1 MKLNNEYNFGVVP
14 TVTTPRSRFLM
25 HKNIRTTFNAAQ
37 LIPIYVN
44 PLVQPGDTIKV
55 KSTMV
60 IRMTTPKFP
69 TMDNLFADL
78 RAFFIPHRLVWPHW
92 KEMLGENNTGAW
104 TQTTQYTVPQIAI
117 YTSAPNGA
125 HKIAKGDNLQYMGLP
140 IGYPKAINTA
150 PSLTNC
156 TTKIMALPLRAYMKT
171 WNDWY
176 RDTNFVPPIREWD
189 DDSDGIYVIDQ
200 NYQWGTYYTGSTK
213 FYPATCA
220 PVYKFKDYFNACLP
234 EPQKNPG
241 GAVTLPIGQSAPV
254 TVYGNGMTLG
264 LQGLDSGGTT
274 HEGIIAET
282 GNQIHRN
289 GSVYGDP
296 IGTTSSGGSSM
307 TIQKAIGVT
316 TEPDKSGLIGIADL
330 SNAVAATINAQRVAF
345 AVQRIGELSARAGTR
360 YPEIINAFFGVKGN
374 LSAVVQ
380 RSQYLGGFRLP
391 LQMGQVLQTSSTDSV
406 SPQGNTAAYS
416 LTIDSQHLFT
426 HSFEEWGTLIF
437 CLCVRQEHSYSQ
449 GIANFWTK
457 KEKLDFYFPQMAFL
471 GEQAIKTREIY
482 ADGSSNDDSVF
493 GYNERWIEYK
503 TEQNLNTGA
512 MSPDYAQSLD
522 MWHYGDDYSSAPV
535 LSDAWR
541 RETPDYIDRTLT
553 VAHTLEDQFLMDSRF
568 EFDKTTCMPLRS
580 IPGLLDHF

>member
-44 PLVQPGDTIKV
+44 PLVQPGDTFKV

-117 YTSAPNGA
+117 YTNATGGN
-125 HKIAKGDNLQYMGLP
+125 HKITKGDSLQYMGIP

-150 PSLTNC
+150 PSVANC
-156 TTKIMALPLRAYMKT
+156 VTKISALPIRAYCKT

-176 RDTNFVPPIREWD
+176 RDENFVPPLYEFTD
-189 DDSDGIYVIDQ
+189 DTDRAYSTNSGS
-200 NYQWGTYYTGSTK
+200 QWGNYDNVTGV
-213 FYPATCA
+213 YPNTCA

-234 EPQKNPG
+234 EPQKNIG
-241 GAVTLPIGQSAPV
+241 GPVTLPIGNYAPIKG
-254 TVYGNGMTLG
+254 TGMALG
-264 LQGLDSGGTT
+264 LTNGTNNFGLVQSGSNPSRVDTAVNNYGT
-274 HEGIIAET
+274 
-282 GNQIHRN
+282 N
-289 GSVYGDP
+289 V
-296 IGTTSSGGSSM
+296 GTALSGTSSTSSI
-307 TIQKAIGVT
+307 TLGVT
-316 TEPDKSGLIGIADL
+316 TDYEKSGIIADL

-493 GYNERWIEYK
+493 GYNERWIEYR

-512 MSPDYAQSLD
+512 MSPNYAQSLD
-522 MWHYGDDYSSAPV
+522 VWHYGDDYSSAPV

-553 VAHTLEDQFLMDSRF
+553 VAHTLEDQFFMDSRF

>member
-25 HKNIRTTFNAAQ
+25 HKNIRTTFNAAE

-44 PLVQPGDTIKV
+44 PLVQPGDTFRV

-78 RAFFIPHRLVWPHW
+78 RAFFVPHRLVWPHW

-104 TQTTQYTVPQIAI
+104 TQTTEYTVPQIAI
-117 YTSAPNGA
+117 YTSATGGN
-125 HKIAKGDNLQYMGLP
+125 HKIAKGDSLQYMGIP
-140 IGYPKAINTA
+140 IGYPKAINNA
-150 PSLTNC
+150 PTVANC
-156 TTKIMALPLRAYMKT
+156 ETKISALPLRAYIKT
-171 WNDWY
+171 WGDWY
-176 RDTNFVPPIREWD
+176 RDENFCPPLYEFTDDMDRAYSTNAA
-189 DDSDGIYVIDQ
+189 S
-200 NYQWGTYYTGSTK
+200 QWGNYDNTTGV
-213 FYPATCA
+213 YPNTCA

-241 GAVTLPIGQSAPV
+241 GAVTLPIGDSAPV
-254 TVYGNGMTLG
+254 IGNGKALLAEVNNITLG
-264 LQGLDSGGTT
+264 NTTQTKDKWLSAGESSAVLQNNGGGTADFLNIT
-274 HEGIIAET
+274 T
-282 GNQIHRN
+282 
-289 GSVYGDP
+289 DP
-296 IGTTSSGGSSM
+296 TKTT
-307 TIQKAIGVT
+307 VF
-316 TEPDKSGLIGIADL
+316 ADL

-374 LSAVVQ
+374 LSAIVQ

-416 LTIDSQHLFT
+416 LTVDSQNLFT
-426 HSFEEWGTLIF
+426 HSFEEWGTLLF

-457 KEKLDFYFPQMAFL
+457 KQKLDFYFPQMAFL
-471 GEQAIKTREIY
+471 GEQEIKTREIY
-482 ADGSSNDDSVF
+482 ADGSANDNTTF
-493 GYNERWIEYK
+493 GFNERWIEYR

-522 MWHYGDDYSSAPV
+522 VWHYGDDYAQAPV
-535 LSDAWR
+535 LSDVWR

-553 VAHTLEDQFLMDSRF
+553 VQHTLEDQFLMDSRF
-568 EFDKTTCMPLRS
+568 EFDKTSCMPLRS